1 MEDRGLVYTEDRRP
15 SRNDV
20 HLVEMSKEMNVN
32 SEPKEVNLS
41 ESKERDGVRALS
53 STPVNGS
60 DIRVEHTI
68 TVDNTSRVS
77 SESDVNQHV
86 ARAV

>member
-15 SRNDV
+15 SKNDV
-20 HLVEMSKEMNVN
+20 HLVDIPKEMNVTT
-32 SEPKEVNLS
+32 EPKDG
-41 ESKERDGVRALS
+41 ESKERENVRVLS
-53 STPVNGS
+53 PTPANGS

-77 SESDVNQHV
+77 TESDVNQHV